1 VQRKKEAA
9 QKQEHGLEISVAL
22 DKKHLVV
29 RYAGMMAHT

>member
-22 DKKHLVV
+22 DKKHISLWDMLV
-29 RYAGMMAHT
+29 